1 MMKINIYLVAFFF
14 ISFWGQSQNCDYVNP
29 RFGVRNVKNI
39 FLGTELDYRLL
50 PDSLFVDIYYPV
62 GDPEAKRPLV
72 MLSFGGGFIGGARQD
87 LAPLC
92 EEFAKRGFV
101 AATIDYRIG
110 FDGISILA
118 TDSAEILRAG
128 FRGAQDGKCALRY
141 LKSRHLEDSID
152 LNRVWVGGV
161 SAGSIVALATA
172 FLSRDEEKPKEAGM
186 INPVGGRM
194 RPDLGPIEGT
204 RFVGTYDSKVQGVFN
219 LFGALLNPENI
230 EAGNQIAVMS
240 YHQTEDPVVP
250 CGAKKPYYGT
260 PLVANNYPTAYG
272 SCVIE
277 QRLKDLNVDSKLH
290 KTWIYKGTE
299 HGIHNQVEVLNFFF
313 EGANPILCNLV
324 SKSDDLNQSADI
336 HVYPNPF
343 NDEIVVDGV
352 ASGSKYQ
359 LSDINGK
366 TIIKGILSPSMKI
379 PSQTIVEGLYILTFQ
394 EQNKLRS
401 FKLSKI

>member
-1 MMKINIYLVAFFF
+1 MKFNIYLIVFTFL
-14 ISFWGQSQNCDYVNP
+14 SFWAQSQNCDYVNP
-29 RFGVRNVKNI
+29 RYGVRNVKNI

-128 FRGAQDGKCALRY
+128 FRGAQDGKSALRY
-141 LKSRHLEDSID
+141 LKSRHVEDSID

-172 FLSRDEEKPKEAGM
+172 FLSRNEEKPKEAGM
-186 INPVGGRM
+186 INSVGGRM

-204 RFVGTYDSKVQGVFN
+204 RFIGTYDSKVQGVFN

-230 EAGNQIAVMS
+230 EPGNQIAVMS
-240 YHQTEDPVVP
+240 YHQTDDPVVP

-290 KTWIYKGTE
+290 KTWIYTGTE
-299 HGIHNQVEVLNFFF
+299 HGIHDQVKVLNFFF

-324 SKSDDLNQSADI
+324 SKSEDI
-336 HVYPNPF
+336 KEISDINVYPNPF
-343 NDEIVVDGV
+343 NEEIIVDGIS
-352 ASGSKYQ
+352 ACWSYQ
-359 LSDINGK
+359 LSDLTGTALINGK
-366 TIIKGILSPSMKI
+366 LSSSKKISTTGIKNGMY
-379 PSQTIVEGLYILTFQ
+379 VLTFYG
-394 EQNKLRS
+394 QNKLKS
-401 FKLSKI
+401 FKLTKI